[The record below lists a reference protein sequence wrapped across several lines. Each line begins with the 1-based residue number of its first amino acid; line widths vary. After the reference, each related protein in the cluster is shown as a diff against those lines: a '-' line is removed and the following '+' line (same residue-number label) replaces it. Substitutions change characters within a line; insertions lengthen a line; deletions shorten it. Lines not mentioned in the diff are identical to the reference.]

1 MNLPRIRAPKTVTVP
16 PVEEKTFPDLFIAQL
31 LIQSSPG
38 GTMEA
43 TIRTVPY
50 NHDTKEAGPESHQR
64 LIHLRDLEA
73 MAESR
78 AAEGKPVLA
87 RALAGVVEAV
97 DELLAEDAAPAG
109 R

>member
-1 MNLPRIRAPKTVTVP
+1 MNLPRIRSPKAVTVP
-16 PVEEKTFPDLFIAQL
+16 SVEAKTFPDLFIVQL
-31 LIQSSPG
+31 LIQSSPA

-50 NHDTKEAGPESHQR
+50 NHDTKEAGPEGHNR
-64 LIHLRDLEA
+64 LIHLSDLETLA
-73 MAESR
+73 ASR

-97 DELLAEDAAPAG
+97 DELVAEGAAPAG